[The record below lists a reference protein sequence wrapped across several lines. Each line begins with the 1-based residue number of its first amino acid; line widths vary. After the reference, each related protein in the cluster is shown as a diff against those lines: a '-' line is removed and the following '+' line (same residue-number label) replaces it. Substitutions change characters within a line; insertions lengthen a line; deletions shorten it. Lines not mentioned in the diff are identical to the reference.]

1 MSSRSFQILGDPPFR
16 EELVKIARIE
26 ILSALPEA
34 EFCNEVSI
42 RELYKPNSIPSELA
56 GIGICIP
63 ALTKESDLE
72 MVRVSTVKAKAF
84 EWTFSRKWR
93 YWVCFSQTCPLPM
106 EEAQKLN
113 ETWGNQVRVNGY
125 AGGQNVEGDIGLYHV
140 DTWVG
145 LALLAAGIRYQHIKS
160 NDDYL
165 QES

>member
-72 MVRVSTVKAKAF
+72 MVQVSTVKAKAF
-84 EWTFSRKWR
+84 EWTFSRNWY
-93 YWVCFSQTCPLPM
+93 YWVCSTETRPLPM
-106 EEAQKLN
+106 AEAQKLN
-113 ETWGNQVRVNGY
+113 ETWGSQARVDGH
-125 AGGQNVEGDIGLYHV
+125 AGGKDVQGDVGLYHV

-145 LALLAAGIRYQHIKS
+145 LAVLVAGIRYQALMSAHQ
-160 NDDYL
+160 L
-165 QES
+165 RR